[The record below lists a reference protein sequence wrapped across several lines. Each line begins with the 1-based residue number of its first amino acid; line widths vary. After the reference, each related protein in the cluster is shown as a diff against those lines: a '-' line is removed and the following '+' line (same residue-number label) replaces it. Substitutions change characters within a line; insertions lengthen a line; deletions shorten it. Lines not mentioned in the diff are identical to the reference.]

1 MRVAPKHD
9 GERSSRSDHVRD
21 VEMFTGSVNGLLSDP
36 ILIVSCMDISIERM
50 NALQTAIEL
59 GVDDSDFRFQSHI
72 ERELWVELVVEHE
85 ARADKDDSIWLAA
98 S

>member
-1 MRVAPKHD
+1 
-9 GERSSRSDHVRD
+9 
-21 VEMFTGSVNGLLSDP
+21 MFTGSVNGLLSDP
-36 ILIVSCMDISIERM
+36 IFIVSCMDISIERM

-72 ERELWVELVVEHE
+72 ERELWVELAAEHE
-85 ARADKDDSIWLAA
+85 ARADKNDSVWLAV